1 MKDKNYH
8 DINPMAGDTYHH
20 SVGLHFR
27 SLDICLDIQC
37 KKAGAA
43 KVEAIKAAIEEIMKG
58 KK

>member
-1 MKDKNYH
+1 
-8 DINPMAGDTYHH
+8 MADGNYHH
-20 SVGLHFR
+20 SIGLTFKG
-27 SLDICLDIQC
+27 LEVCLDIQC